1 MRRLFLLAAFLL
13 AAPLAAQRP
22 TPADEAEK
30 PAVLAVVKK
39 LFDAMRS
46 GDSAAARSV
55 FAANATLMSVNTRG
69 PEPRVQVD
77 SLATFLRAVGTPRQ
91 QVLDER
97 TFEETVLVQGN
108 IAHAWTPYVLFLGD
122 RFIHCGVDAFTMAK
136 LADGW
141 KVIALADTRTQQGCV
156 AERMKK

>member
-1 MRRLFLLAAFLL
+1 MRRPFLLAAFLL

-22 TPADEAEK
+22 TAADEAEK

-46 GDSAAARSV
+46 GDSASARSV
-55 FAANATLMSVNTRG
+55 FAANATLMTINTRG
-69 PEPRVQVD
+69 PQPAVTVD
-77 SLATFLRAVGTPRQ
+77 SLGAFVRIVGTPRP

-108 IAHAWTPYVLFLGD
+108 IAQAWTPYVLFLDD

-136 LADGW
+136 MADGW
-141 KVIALADTRTQQGCV
+141 KIISLADTRTRTGCV
-156 AERMKK
+156 PERMKK

>member
-1 MRRLFLLAAFLL
+1 MRRVLLAAAFLL

-30 PAVLAVVKK
+30 PAVLAVVTR

-46 GDSAAARSV
+46 GDSAAARAV
-55 FAANATLMSVNTRG
+55 FAPSASLMSVNTRG
-69 PEPRVQVD
+69 PQPVLQRD
-77 SLATFLRAVGTPRQ
+77 SLERFLRAVGTPRP

-108 IAHAWTPYVLFLGD
+108 IAQAWTPYVLFFGD
-122 RFIHCGVDAFTMAK
+122 RFVHCGVDAFTLAK
-136 LADGW
+136 MADGW
-141 KVIALADTRTQQGCV
+141 KIIALADTRTQQGCV